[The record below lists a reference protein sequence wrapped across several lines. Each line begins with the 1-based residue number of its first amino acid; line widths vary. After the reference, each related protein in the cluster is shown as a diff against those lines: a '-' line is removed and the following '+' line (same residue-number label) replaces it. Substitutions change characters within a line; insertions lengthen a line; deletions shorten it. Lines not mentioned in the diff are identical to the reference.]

1 MIILVV
7 DDETQIRKL
16 LVTGLS
22 GYGHEV
28 ITAATSEQA
37 LTLVAQRKPDL
48 VVLDINL
55 GQGADG
61 LETCRR
67 LREWSRVPIIMLSVR
82 NDEAT
87 KVQALDAGAD
97 DYLTKPFGM
106 EELRA
111 RIQAVVRRVV
121 VEPGGTA
128 ESVIRVGALEIDLVN
143 RRVFVGG
150 EEVHFTRQEYDIL
163 RLLATHAG
171 KIITHRTI
179 LQSVWGPEYA
189 DMTHYVRIYVNQI
202 RKKLRENPAAGVRYI
217 LNEPGIGYR
226 FVDVGTNERRTTND
240 EPPPTH

>member
-7 DDETQIRKL
+7 DDEAQIRKL
-16 LVTGLS
+16 LVTGLG

-28 ITAATSEQA
+28 IAAGDGEQA

-55 GQGADG
+55 GHGADG
-61 LETCRR
+61 LEVCRR

-82 NDEAT
+82 NDETT

-121 VEPGGTA
+121 VEPGGAA

-150 EEVHFTRQEYDIL
+150 ERVHFTPQEYDIL

-171 KIITHRTI
+171 KIMTHQVI
-179 LQSVWGPEYA
+179 LRAVWGPEYA

-226 FVDVGTNERRTTND
+226 FVDVGTTDDGRPATDARD
-240 EPPPTH
+240 